1 MQTITEFMS
10 DGHHACDEAFVI
22 AEQAALASNW
32 SVAETAFN
40 NFRTDISMH
49 IRMEKTVLFP
59 ALVASGG
66 PVRPAEMM
74 CMEHDQMQA
83 LIEQMAVA
91 LANHDAQGYGGL
103 SETLLILMQQHNLKE
118 EQILYPIADQ
128 FLATQREELFD
139 RMRAA

>member
-66 PVRPAEMM
+66 PAGPVEMM

-91 LANHDAQGYGGL
+91 LANHDAQGYAGL

-139 RMRAA
+139 RMKAA

>member
-10 DGHHACDEAFVI
+10 DGHHTCDEAFVI

-40 NFRTDISMH
+40 KFRSEINKH
-49 IRMEKTVLFP
+49 IQMEKMELFP
-59 ALVASGG
+59 AIESSGG
-66 PVRPAEMM
+66 PTGPIQIM
-74 CMEHDQMQA
+74 CMEHDQIHA
-83 LIEQMAVA
+83 LIEQMAIT

-128 FLATQREELFD
+128 ILATQRETLFD
-139 RMRAA
+139 RMRAV